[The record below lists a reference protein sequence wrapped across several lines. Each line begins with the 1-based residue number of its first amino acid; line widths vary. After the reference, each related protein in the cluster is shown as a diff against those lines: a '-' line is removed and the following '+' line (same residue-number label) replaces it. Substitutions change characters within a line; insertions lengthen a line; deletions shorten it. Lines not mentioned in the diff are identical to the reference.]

1 METVV
6 EPLEG
11 NKIKLSVTIDEQE
24 FEKALDA
31 TYRKI
36 ARDVRIPGFRPG
48 KAPRRIL
55 EARLGKETARA
66 EAIRSSLAGYY
77 SEAIRGHDVDVI
89 APPQID
95 ITGGEHEGPVTFD
108 AIVEVRPQVKLAGY
122 GGLRVTIPSPALDAD
137 EVQVQ
142 LDKLRTNTGE
152 LVVVERP
159 ARTGDHVTIDLKINR
174 PGDTDPERGT
184 SNEDLLY
191 EVGSGNFGPQ
201 LDERLEG
208 AISGDALQFIVDI
221 DAERKAAAKAA
232 AGTAET
238 DTEAK
243 ADEARADEA
252 KADEAQAAEAESE
265 DRTETDESSARLLSY
280 DVAVKEVKEMV
291 LPEVTDE
298 WASEASE
305 FDTVDELLADIEKR
319 LTVVKRA
326 QSQAA
331 LRSQAIEAVAELVQE
346 DPPEPLVQEE
356 ITHRAHELENALRQQ
371 GLNVGQYLQATGRSQ
386 QQLLDELRGQAAQAV
401 KADLA
406 LRAVADLEDIDVNEA
421 DIDEE
426 IGRLADRFDAD
437 PAIVREELESTEQM
451 AAVRSDVRKGKA
463 IEWLVEH
470 IEAVDPQGQLI
481 DRALLEEAPEPDI
494 EVAPEHA
501 EATEATEVIAK
512 PTVEDDAE

>member
-31 TYRKI
+31 TYRKM

-77 SEAIRGHDVDVI
+77 SEAIRGHDIDVI
-89 APPQID
+89 APPQVD
-95 ITGGEHEGPVTFD
+95 ITGGEHDGPVSFD

-122 GGLRVTIPSPALDAD
+122 GGLRVTIPSPMLEPD
-137 EVQVQ
+137 EVQIQ
-142 LDKLRTNTGE
+142 LDRLRTNTGE
-152 LVVVERP
+152 LVAVERP
-159 ARTGDHVTIDLKINR
+159 ARAGDHVTIDLKINR
-174 PGDTDPERGT
+174 PGDSDPERGT

-208 AISGDALQFIVDI
+208 AVSGDAIQFIVDI
-221 DAERKAAAKAA
+221 DAERKVAEKA
-232 AGTAET
+232 AGTAGT
-238 DTEAK
+238 DTT
-243 ADEARADEA
+243 
-252 KADEAQAAEAESE
+252 AEPAIESESDDAESAG
-265 DRTETDESSARLLSY
+265 DDEENPSSARLLSY

-305 FDTVDELLADIEKR
+305 FDTVEELLADIEKR
-319 LTVVKRA
+319 LAVVKRA
-326 QSQAA
+326 KAQAA

-346 DPPEPLVQEE
+346 DPPDPLVQEE

-371 GLNVGQYLQATGRSQ
+371 GLNIGQYLQATGRSQ

-406 LRAVADLEDIDVNEA
+406 LRALADLEDIDVTEA
-421 DIDEE
+421 DIDDE
-426 IGRLADRFDAD
+426 INRLADRFEAD

-470 IEAVDPQGQLI
+470 IEAVDPQGQPI

-494 EVAPEHA
+494 EAAPQDA
-501 EATEATEVIAK
+501 EDTEDPDVVAK
-512 PTVEDDAE
+512 PTIEDDAE